1 MEGEGDGAVG
11 VEVGGEG
18 LGEGGGDGEGHFGEA
33 SVWVRTIRLALYPL
47 ETPNTTHWIGP
58 AM

>member
-18 LGEGGGDGEGHFGEA
+18 LGESGGDGEGHFGEP
-33 SVWVRTIRLALYPL
+33 SSTLGRYC
-47 ETPNTTHWIGP
+47 
-58 AM
+58 